1 MAVREIVLVNQG
13 NPVLREKARKV
24 GKIDESVRRLI
35 DDMVETM
42 REAPGVG
49 LAAPQVGVGL
59 RVIVVEAPEDED
71 DPQSGKV
78 YAVINPEIIKA
89 SPEMEEGEEGCLSI
103 PKINGLV
110 DRHVWV
116 VVNGLD
122 PQGREFRIKARN
134 YVARIFQHEIDHLD
148 GILFTD
154 HITSPDKYWEIGK
167 RPRSLDEG
175 DAAKPTGA
183 AAPVKSV

>member
-1 MAVREIVLVNQG
+1 MAVRDIVKVESG

-24 GKIDESVRRLI
+24 QAIDGSLQKLI

-49 LAAPQVGVGL
+49 LAAPQVNVGL
-59 RVIVVEAPEDED
+59 RLIVVEAPPDED

-103 PKINGLV
+103 PNWQGLV

-116 VVNGLD
+116 VVKGLD
-122 PQGREFRIKARN
+122 REGREFRIRARD
-134 YVARIFQHEIDHLD
+134 YVARIFQHEIDHVN
-148 GILFTD
+148 GVLFTD
-154 HITSPDKYWEIGK
+154 RITD
-167 RPRSLDEG
+167 R
-175 DAAKPTGA
+175 AKL
-183 AAPVKSV
+183 